1 MRFISLV
8 RGEFWALKRNRR
20 VVTFMLLM
28 LGMAAVYALDA
39 QDGANFLPV
48 VLTVSI
54 YTGVWQMTVTSL
66 VEEKERGTLEALL
79 VTPARPLE
87 IIGAKAAVGVLL
99 AALMSALIVL
109 LFRQPPQSPVV
120 LLAGVGLAIGFATA
134 SGALVGIVA
143 RDMKTSSFYRTPILA
158 LLVSATII
166 PWQDSGWAVG
176 EVMRWTPTRPVQ
188 ELLWGG
194 WTGAP
199 VPLAQNCAVMLFY
212 IALLLAVG
220 ARILR
225 QQATSR

>member
-1 MRFISLV
+1 MRFISLA

-39 QDGANFLPV
+39 QDGATFLPV

-66 VEEKERGTLEALL
+66 VEEKERRTLEALL

-87 IIGAKAAVGVLL
+87 IIGAKATVGILL
-99 AALMSALIVL
+99 AALLSAVILL
-109 LFRQPPQSPVV
+109 LFRQPPRSPLV
-120 LLAGVGLAIGFATA
+120 LLAGLGLAIGFATA
-134 SGALVGIVA
+134 SGALIGIVA
-143 RDMKTSSFYRTPILA
+143 RDLKTSSLYRTPVLA
-158 LLVSATII
+158 LLVGATIV
-166 PWQDSGWAVG
+166 PWQESGWAIA
-176 EVMRWTPTRPVQ
+176 EIMRWLPTRPVQ

-199 VPLAQNCAVMLFY
+199 VPLTRNSAVMLFY
-212 IALLLAVG
+212 TLLLLAVD
-220 ARILR
+220 ARMLR
-225 QQATSR
+225 QQATQR